1 MIKAADTFKS
11 EYLKL
16 FPDAI
21 FSEDYIL
28 SEHST
33 MRVGGKAA
41 FTVFP
46 ASCEELIGAVRLCR
60 ALSLDHAV
68 LGHCSNIVVADEGY
82 NGVIIKTDN
91 LSKIKVDGNVIY
103 AECGASLNSLSK
115 SALNASLDGADFLYG
130 IPGSVGGA
138 CYMNAG
144 AYGGEMKD
152 IVLSVT
158 VYDAKRDK
166 VLTLLNEECAF
177 SYRNSIFHGNDDL
190 TVLYCTVR
198 LSDGEHDKISEK
210 MNTHIAARKEKQ
222 PLEYP
227 SCGSFF
233 KRVEGF
239 FTAKLID
246 DCGLKGVSVGGAQI
260 SEKHAGFLINRDNAT
275 ASDIKALEQL
285 VKNAVRERFGVEIE
299 REVEYLG

>member
-1 MIKAADTFKS
+1 MNCVADTFKT

-16 FPDAI
+16 FPAAI
-21 FSEDYIL
+21 CAEDYIL
-28 SEHST
+28 AKHST
-33 MRVGGKAA
+33 MRVGGRAA

-46 ASCEELIGAVRLCR
+46 TSIEQLIAAVRLCR
-60 ALSLDHAV
+60 ELGVSHAV
-68 LGHCSNIVVADEGY
+68 LGHLSNVVVADEGY

-91 LSKIKVDGNVIY
+91 LDKVKADGNLIY

-115 SALNASLDGADFLYG
+115 TALNASLEGADFLFG

-138 CYMNAG
+138 CYMNTG

-152 IVLSVT
+152 IVVSVT

-166 VLTLLNEECAF
+166 VVTLLNSECGF
-177 SYRNSIFHGNDDL
+177 GYRTSIFHGNDDI

-198 LSDGEHDKISEK
+198 LECGDSGEISEK
-210 MNTHIAARKEKQ
+210 MNAHITARKEKQ

-233 KRVEGF
+233 KRVEGY

-246 DCGLKGVSVGGAQI
+246 DCGLKGASVGGAQI

-275 ASDIKALEQL
+275 ARDIKALEVI
-285 VKNAVRERFGVEIE
+285 VKKTVKEKFGVDIE